1 MNNFDLKMKALKN
14 NFDLN
19 KSLLNKDN
27 KKYLKK
33 LIDKMRNSSHKQYRK
48 TITNMDYVQ
57 ELLPSYRIKYTSKRK
72 SRNKM
77 RSTLNTV

>member
-48 TITNMDYVQ
+48 TITNMDYV
-57 ELLPSYRIKYTSKRK
+57 
-72 SRNKM
+72 
-77 RSTLNTV
+77 